1 MVKRQRISSS
11 SQPQTVT
18 PTVYEVPQESLINFP
33 SSIVNGVTKEKG
45 LVSLTLKSVT
55 CAKLVEESTWLH
67 DLFFGFRPPQSRIIE
82 EEPNLKEW
90 VLRLQNE
97 VEDLKHKTHNAA
109 GTDAVDQ
116 VRESLE
122 TSLSRVEEFN
132 QVGDCLVEQYEREHP
147 NTKLKVR
154 GSELYD
160 KVAAD
165 FDIKVDRKPDGDD
178 ELDAVLDLETASVQ
192 DSSALDEASGAVPG
206 LPEEVLQTTS
216 QSKPLD
222 DFVSE
227 VFDEDT
233 SAAADPVI

>member
-55 CAKLVEESTWLH
+55 CAKLVEELTWLH
-67 DLFFGFRPPQSRIIE
+67 DLFFGFRPPQLRIIE
-82 EEPNLKEW
+82 EEVNLKEW
-90 VLRLQNE
+90 ALRLQDE
-97 VEDLKHKTHNAA
+97 VKELKHKTHNAS

-122 TSLSRVEEFN
+122 TSLSRVEEFSK
-132 QVGDCLVEQYEREHP
+132 VGNRLVEQYESEHP
-147 NTKLKVR
+147 TTELKLR

-160 KVAAD
+160 KVAID

-178 ELDAVLDLETASVQ
+178 ELDAVLDLETVPVQ

-206 LPEEVLQTTS
+206 LPEDVLQTT
-216 QSKPLD
+216 QSKPLN
-222 DFVSE
+222 DFVKE
-227 VFDEDT
+227 VFDEDDLS
-233 SAAADPVI
+233 SAATADL